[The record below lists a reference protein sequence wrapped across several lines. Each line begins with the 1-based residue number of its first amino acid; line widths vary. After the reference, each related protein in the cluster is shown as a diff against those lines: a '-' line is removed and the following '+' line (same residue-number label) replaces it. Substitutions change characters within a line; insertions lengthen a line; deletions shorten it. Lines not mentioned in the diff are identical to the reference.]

1 MSSNNKACQSDILK
15 PAASEPLDSR
25 HEIIRSRQDE
35 EEILIVAAWQN
46 MVNQKFGTDHF
57 VICCLHLQQQSLS
70 QKDSD
75 AAGLPQSFLAKQRRS
90 IQARRTSSVTMD
102 PQ

>member
-46 MVNQKFGTDHF
+46 M
-57 VICCLHLQQQSLS
+57 QQSLS